1 MRATC
6 STCGA
11 VFEREIPADLSEWG
25 RSKLL
30 ELPALCASCVEIE
43 EDIERVAARDQAHRE
58 QAEQLKRR
66 CAAAGIPATLRG
78 LRWGELTEDG
88 RCGGVEAARS
98 WAKGELAGVVLT
110 GSVGVG
116 KTRIAATAAWARLDL
131 APLHWLSTPLLF
143 ARLGTGLGSRQRDEA
158 LEVLA
163 GATALVM
170 DDLDKVRPT
179 EYAAEQVFLAI
190 DNRINEGAALLAT
203 TNLTL
208 SALAEKFPEPFGE
221 AIASR
226 LAGHCETF
234 ALHGVDRRLE
244 EAA

>member
-1 MRATC
+1 ML
-6 STCGA
+6 
-11 VFEREIPADLSEWG
+11 RELQWD
-25 RSKLL
+25 
-30 ELPALCASCVEIE
+30 
-43 EDIERVAARDQAHRE
+43 
-58 QAEQLKRR
+58 
-66 CAAAGIPATLRG
+66 
-78 LRWGELTEDG
+78 ELTDDG
-88 RCGGVEAARS
+88 RRRAAEAARS
-98 WAKGELAGVVLT
+98 WARGELAGLVLT

-116 KTRIAATAAWARLDL
+116 KTRIAATAAWAHLDR
-131 APLHWLSTPLLF
+131 APLHWLSAPLLF
-143 ARLGTGLGSRQRDEA
+143 ARLGTGFGSRQRDEA
-158 LEVLA
+158 LEVLTST
-163 GATALVM
+163 TALVM

-190 DNRINEGAALLAT
+190 DNRINEGATLLAT

-208 SALAEKFPEPFGE
+208 SGLAEKFPEPFGE